1 MEFFISNAYAAAPAE
16 DPAMAGL
23 LFPVA
28 ILLVFYFLF
37 IRPQQKRAKE
47 HKSLVSSLNR
57 GAEVVTNGGILGKV
71 VDLDENFVRIE
82 VGENTFLQIQRTAI
96 ASLMPKGTV
105 RNTFK
110 KIKQQNP

>member
-1 MEFFISNAYAAAPAE
+1 MGFLISNAYAASAE
-16 DPAMAGL
+16 DPAIAGL

-47 HKSLVSSLNR
+47 HKNLVSSLNR
-57 GAEVVTNGGILGKV
+57 GAEVVTNGGLLGKV

-82 VGENTFLQIQRTAI
+82 VNENTFVQVQRNAI
-96 ASLMPKGTV
+96 ASLMPKGTYK
-105 RNTFK
+105 NTLK
-110 KIKQQNP
+110 KINKQNQ